1 MQHYVATA
9 RSNIEFKRGR
19 EPLYIIKFAS
29 DSPKYSYVELTL
41 FNESYK
47 LTLVSCKKEVGR
59 NFLKVTVPNNFRI
72 YL

>member
-1 MQHYVATA
+1 YAKAIVAKIPKELQHYVATA

-47 LTLVSCKKEVGR
+47 LTLV
-59 NFLKVTVPNNFRI
+59 
-72 YL
+72 